1 MKFAL
6 KIGSFFFSKQQ
17 QVIKMKIKGVL
28 ENLNFFNLKKFNDNS
43 KNTYRTFCGVV
54 VDSVWSVHF
63 HIVT

>member
-1 MKFAL
+1 
-6 KIGSFFFSKQQ
+6 
-17 QVIKMKIKGVL
+17 MKIKGVL